1 VKAEPVVIVVNGEQ
15 KRVKLPCSMAEF
27 LSSCGFKST
36 QVVVERNG
44 KVLERN
50 RLNDVALQEGDR
62 LEVIVP
68 VAGG

>member
-1 VKAEPVVIVVNGEQ
+1 MKPETALIVVNGEQ
-15 KRVKLPCSMAEF
+15 KRVKLPYSVVEL

-36 QVVVERNG
+36 QVVIEHNG
-44 KVLERN
+44 KVLARS
-50 RLNDVALQEGDR
+50 RLKDVSLQEGDR

>member
-1 VKAEPVVIVVNGEQ
+1 MKPAEASIVVNGRAEMV
-15 KRVKLPCSMAEF
+15 RLPCTVAQMVEGAG
-27 LSSCGFKST
+27 LKVT

-44 KVLERN
+44 NVLSRSLLARTLLE
-50 RLNDVALQEGDR
+50 DGDR

>member
-1 VKAEPVVIVVNGEQ
+1 MKPETVVIVVNGEQ
-15 KRVKLPCSMAEF
+15 KRVKLPCSVAEF
-27 LSSCGFKST
+27 LSSCGFKTT
-36 QVVVERNG
+36 QVVIEHNG

-50 RLNDVALQEGDR
+50 KLKEAKLQEGDR

>member
-1 VKAEPVVIVVNGEQ
+1 MKPVEVTIMVNGQ
-15 KRVKLPCSMAEF
+15 KELICLPCTVTQMLDKAG
-27 LSSCGFKST
+27 LKAT

-44 KVLERN
+44 NVLSRAMLAQIL
-50 RLNDVALQEGDR
+50 LNEGDR